1 MSTAGPK
8 WQVVAVVLLLAP
20 VAMAKGT
27 ANHVDE
33 SLVVGDSYTIRVER
47 HGAKRQFQGDL
58 AKVNDRWLVLRHVS
72 NGRDHGLGPMARLP
86 LVGRWFR
93 GAITQPVDEYVW
105 IPRDAATVESHGTG
119 ARVPGGVTLG
129 EHPAEQVS
137 CTVEFA
143 KGDRI
148 ERREGGMETVNDTAF
163 TIAVPKQVTVEAPL
177 SGFGLA
183 SLAGDAMTRTR
194 TETRYSRQ
202 LISRSDVM
210 CVRVG
215 NFNPAVLAVGS
226 R

>member
-1 MSTAGPK
+1 MTTTGTK
-8 WQVVAVVLLLAP
+8 WQVVAIVLLSAP
-20 VAMAKGT
+20 VALAKGT
-27 ANHVDE
+27 TPAVDG

-58 AKVNDRWLVLRHVS
+58 AKVNDHWLVLRHVS
-72 NGRDHGLGPMARLP
+72 SGRDHGMTPMARLP

-119 ARVPGGVTLG
+119 KGAPGGVPLG
-129 EHPAEQVS
+129 EQPAEQVS
-137 CTVEFA
+137 CTIEFA

-148 ERREGGMETVNDTAF
+148 ERREGGMESVSGEAL
-163 TIAVPKQVTVEAPL
+163 TIAVPKKVSVEAPL

-202 LISRSDVM
+202 LISRGDVM

-215 NFNPAVLAVGS
+215 NFNPATLAVGS